1 MDRDVIYIEPEEIEV
16 ITKEGYS
23 FDVAEQFSA
32 ITDSAKPWVKYAKAA
47 IDKVEKILYAMPA
60 FVDMIKKAVS
70 DELLRAVLTDEQK
83 KQITEGALK
92 LMTKKDGSLLATLV
106 DPETKKIVAKVPLEK
121 VTFAPDLTEA
131 VTNFATQ
138 MQMAQIAE
146 QIQQVQRAIEEVR
159 QGQEYDRL
167 AMAYS
172 CQQKLLQAM
181 QITKPALKERALL
194 QIASSAE
201 DSRNLL
207 MQSQNANLQ
216 FITKQPEDYWGKI
229 LSGFKQE
236 KVNQR
241 LGEIRAGL
249 SAVNM
254 VSLAEAMAYQEMGET
269 AAARQSLL
277 YYAEYIDRAYL
288 CDSKLVERLDQID
301 PSPEMYWSK
310 TLSEIKQKIQA
321 LPCAGDFRLLEGDL
335 YGNQEM

>member
-1 MDRDVIYIEPEEIEV
+1 MDNGVIYIEPEDIEV
-16 ITKEGYS
+16 ITEEGYS
-23 FDVAEQFSA
+23 FDVAEQFSS
-32 ITDSAKPWVKYAKAA
+32 ITDSAKTWVKYAKVAK
-47 IDKVEKILYAMPA
+47 DKVEKILYATPA
-60 FVDMIKKAVS
+60 FIDMLKKAVP
-70 DELLRAVLTDEQK
+70 DELLKAVLTDEQK
-83 KQITEGALK
+83 KQIADGALK
-92 LMTKKDGSLLATLV
+92 LMTKKDGTLLATLIE
-106 DPETKKIVAKVPLEK
+106 PETKKIIAKVPLEK
-121 VTFAPDLTEA
+121 MQVAPSLAEA
-131 VTNFATQ
+131 MTNYMTQ
-138 MQMAQIAE
+138 MQMAQIVE
-146 QIQQVQRAIEEVR
+146 QIQQVQGAIEEVR

-181 QITKPALKERALL
+181 QITKPELKERALL

-216 FITKQPEDYWGKI
+216 FIKKQPEDYWGKI

-241 LGEIRAGL
+241 LSEIRAGL

-254 VSLAEAMAYQEMGET
+254 VSLAEAMAYQELGET

-277 YYAEYIDRAYL
+277 YYAEYIDRVYIS
-288 CDSKLVERLDQID
+288 DSKLVERLDQID

-310 TLSEIKQKIQA
+310 TLPEIKQKIQA
-321 LPCAGDFRLLEGDL
+321 LPCAGDFRLLEGEL

>member
-1 MDRDVIYIEPEEIEV
+1 MDNGVIYIEPEDIEV
-16 ITKEGYS
+16 ITEEGYS
-23 FDVAEQFSA
+23 FDVAEQFSS
-32 ITDSAKPWVKYAKAA
+32 ITGAAKTWVKYTKVAK
-47 IDKVEKILYAMPA
+47 DKVEKILYATPA
-60 FVDMIKKAVS
+60 FIDMLKKAVP
-70 DELLRAVLTDEQK
+70 DELLKAVLTDEQK
-83 KQITEGALK
+83 KQIADGALK
-92 LMTKKDGSLLATLV
+92 LMTKKDGTLLATLIE
-106 DPETKKIVAKVPLEK
+106 PETKKIIAKVPLEK
-121 VTFAPDLTEA
+121 MQVAPSLAEA
-131 VTNFATQ
+131 MTNYMTQ
-138 MQMAQIAE
+138 MQMAQIVE
-146 QIQQVQRAIEEVR
+146 QIQQVQGAIEEVR

-181 QITKPALKERALL
+181 QITKPELKERALL

-216 FITKQPEDYWGKI
+216 FIKKQPEDYWGKI

-241 LGEIRAGL
+241 LSEIRAGL
-249 SAVNM
+249 SAVNL
-254 VSLAEAMAYQEMGET
+254 VSLAEAMAYQELGET

-277 YYAEYIDRAYL
+277 YYAEYIDRVYIS
-288 CDSKLVERLDQID
+288 DSKLVERLDQID

-310 TLSEIKQKIQA
+310 TLPEIKQKIQA
-321 LPCAGDFRLLEGDL
+321 LPCAGDFRLLEGEL